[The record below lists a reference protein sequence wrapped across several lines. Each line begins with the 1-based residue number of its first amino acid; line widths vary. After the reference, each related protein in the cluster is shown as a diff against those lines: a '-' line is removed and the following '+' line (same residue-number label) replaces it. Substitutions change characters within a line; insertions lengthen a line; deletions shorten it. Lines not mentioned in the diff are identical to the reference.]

1 MGPFDL
7 LRPAPA
13 PRFGGPP
20 PRNAFVELHNLVAA
34 AESAQEFGPQDRA
47 RISRQHGVDLAREFL
62 PERAAMYQ
70 ALLDDRLTNGDL
82 DADDRAVLAHVART
96 LALSAAD
103 LRQSHERAFGT
114 AVSQAVADDC
124 LSVEERLLIHKL
136 QHVLGLDPRLA
147 EGAYDVIA
155 REHLL
160 KTVARALCDG
170 ALAPDEEARIALAE
184 SALSVKL
191 PPEVQAMLAKARQR
205 WTVRHGDLPTADL
218 GVALQPDEEG
228 RYQARGQWAFV
239 NTGALEG
246 HVGPGVLH
254 AGRTSGLV
262 LPERVLSGRVRTG
275 EIALTSRRLLLT
287 PDSGLPDSYRLDQVV
302 QTLRFRNG
310 IIVRTQ
316 AGRRV
321 YLDAG
326 DERETLYAVL
336 YRTLHPEAAAG

>member
-20 PRNAFVELHNLVAA
+20 PRNAFVELHNLIAA
-34 AESAQEFGPQDRA
+34 AESVQEFGPSDRA
-47 RISRQHGVDLAREFL
+47 RISRQHGVDLVREFL

-70 ALLDDRLTNGDL
+70 ALLDDRLADGDL

-96 LALSAAD
+96 LALSAVDVRPA
-103 LRQSHERAFGT
+103 HERAFGT
-114 AVSQAVADDC
+114 AVTQAVVDDC

-160 KTVARALCDG
+160 KTVAQALCDG

-184 SALSVKL
+184 SALSTTL

-205 WTVRHGDLPTADL
+205 WTLRHGDLPTADL
-218 GVALQPDEEG
+218 DVSLQAGEEG
-228 RYQARGQWAFV
+228 RYQTRGQWAFV
-239 NTGALEG
+239 NTGVLED
-246 HVGPGVLH
+246 HIGPGVLH
-254 AGRTSGLV
+254 SGRTSGLV

-287 PDSGLPDSYRLDQVV
+287 PDSGLPDSYRLDQVI

-310 IIVRTQ
+310 IIARTQ

-336 YRTLHPEAAAG
+336 YRTLHPAPD